1 MSCTFSTEG
10 RLAAECTNQ
19 PELSSIIEKGYGSP
33 NPPIR
38 EKTILD
44 MIPED
49 TNPNNTP
56 VMNQSPPLQLQQP
69 PPTYNDVDGQL
80 QVDGSNIIPLSPRAP
95 LSPRIHTSQSNRRQN
110 KLKPRANNPHTTELQ
125 PVVGLSTGK
134 YSLCLKPCSQSC
146 VVSQTEVANFSLRF
160 TESLSS

>member
-1 MSCTFSTEG
+1 MAS
-10 RLAAECTNQ
+10 ECTNQ
-19 PELSSIIEKGYGSP
+19 PELSLIIEKGYESP
-33 NPPIR
+33 KPPIR

-44 MIPED
+44 MISED

-56 VMNQSPPLQLQQP
+56 VTNQSPPLQQP
-69 PPTYNDVDGQL
+69 QPTFNDVDRQL

-134 YSLCLKPCSQSC
+134 CSLCLKPCSQSC
-146 VVSQTEVANFSLRF
+146 VVSQTKVANFSLRF